1 VAKGL
6 RYRKGAWEAQVTIH
20 GQRFYERFK
29 FANSDA
35 GLRKAIA
42 AYDAWISRLS
52 HGEQRYD
59 SAVPFGNIA
68 QAYLDQSDLKPST
81 GQTYKQILNQY
92 WMPVLATKPIYTIRP
107 SHIREILAGRNV
119 SQKTKRNS
127 LIPLRG
133 VFDLAIEEELIASNP
148 VDAIRLKK
156 HQKPPIMRF
165 TPKEK
170 ESLLAKLD
178 GDNLFFF
185 TVAFETGMRTG
196 EILGL
201 KWEDITK
208 DTITLTRAMVRRRI
222 TDLKT
227 SKVRSVYISQRL
239 HKILHNHPRRFAGG
253 YVFRNQFDRPC
264 LDADNFNNA
273 WKKAL
278 KQCRMT
284 YRRAYICRHTRA
296 SEMLMAG
303 VEPAFAAKQLG
314 HTTEMF
320 LNTYADW
327 ISGVK
332 DRDQVNLLNNI

>member
-1 VAKGL
+1 MAKGI
-6 RYRKGAWEAQVTIH
+6 RWRRGAWRCQVTIH
-20 GQRFYERFK
+20 GQRHYATFRY
-29 FANSDA
+29 ANSEA
-35 GLRKAIA
+35 GLKKAIA
-42 AYDAWISRLS
+42 ARQSWIEKLS
-52 HGEQRYD
+52 YGEQRYD
-59 SAVPFGNIA
+59 LAVPFGNIA
-68 QAYLDQSDLKPST
+68 QSYLDQSDLKPST
-81 GQTYKQILNQY
+81 RQTYKQILNQY
-92 WMPVLATKPIYTIRP
+92 WMDGLALKPVYTIRP
-107 SHIREILAGRNV
+107 SHIREILSSHDV
-119 SQKTKRNS
+119 SQKTKRNA

-133 VFDLAIEEELIASNP
+133 VFDLAIEEELIAGNP
-148 VDAIRLKK
+148 VNAVRLKK
-156 HQKPPIMRF
+156 HQKPPIIRF
-165 TPKEK
+165 TPTEK
-170 ESLLAKLD
+170 EALLSKLE
-178 GDNLFFF
+178 GDALFFY
-185 TVAFETGMRTG
+185 TIAFETGMRTG

-227 SKVRSVYISQRL
+227 SKVRSVYVSQRL

-253 YVFRNQFDRPC
+253 YVFRNQLDKPC
-264 LDADNFNNA
+264 LDADNFNEA

-284 YRRAYICRHTRA
+284 YRRAYTCRHTRA

-303 VEPAFAAKQLG
+303 IEPAFAAKQLG

>member
-1 VAKGL
+1 MAKGI
-6 RYRKGAWEAQVTIH
+6 RWRGGAWELNVQLLGTRHFRTVH
-20 GQRFYERFK
+20 

-42 AYDAWISRLS
+42 ARESWIEKLS

-92 WMPVLATKPIYTIRP
+92 WMPALATKPIYTIRP
-107 SHIREILAGRNV
+107 SHIREILAGRDV

-133 VFDLAIEEELIASNP
+133 VFDLAIEEELITGNP

-156 HQKPPIMRF
+156 HQKPPIIRF
-165 TPKEK
+165 TPAEK
-170 ESLLAKLD
+170 ESLLTKLE
-178 GDNLFFF
+178 GEPLLFF
-185 TVAFETGMRTG
+185 TIAFETGMRTG

-208 DTITLTRAMVRRRI
+208 DTITLTRAIVRRRVA
-222 TDLKT
+222 DLKN
-227 SKVRSVYISQRL
+227 SKIRSVFVSPRL
-239 HKILHNHPRRFAGG
+239 LNILQNHPRRFAGG
-253 YVFRNQFDRPC
+253 YVFRNQRNGPC
-264 LDADNFNNA
+264 LDADKFNKA
-273 WKKAL
+273 WKTAL

-296 SEMLMAG
+296 SEMLMADIP
-303 VEPAFAAKQLG
+303 PAFAAKQLG
-314 HTTEMF
+314 HTTEML
-320 LNTYADW
+320 LNTYAEW
-327 ISGVK
+327 ISEVK
-332 DRDQVNLLNNI
+332 DKELRVLLSKI

>member
-1 VAKGL
+1 MAKGL
-6 RYRKGAWEAQVTIH
+6 RWQFGAWQARVTIH
-20 GQRFYERFK
+20 KQAHATSFQ

-35 GLRKAIA
+35 GLKKAIA
-42 AYDAWISRLS
+42 ARESWIQKLS

-68 QAYLDQSDLKPST
+68 QSYLDQSDLKPST
-81 GQTYKQILNQY
+81 RQAYKQLLNQY
-92 WMPVLATKPIYTIRP
+92 WMEGLANKPIYTIRP
-107 SHIREILAGRNV
+107 SHIREILAGRDV

-156 HQKPPIMRF
+156 HQKPPIIRF

-178 GDNLFFF
+178 GDNLFFY
-185 TVAFETGMRTG
+185 TIAFETGMRTG

-222 TDLKT
+222 SDLKT
-227 SKVRSVYISQRL
+227 SKVRSVFISPRL
-239 HKILHNHPRRFAGG
+239 SKILQNHPRRFAGG
-253 YVFRNQFDRPC
+253 FVFRNQFDNPC

>member
-1 VAKGL
+1 MAKGI
-6 RYRKGAWEAQVTIH
+6 RWQYGAWQARVRIH
-20 GQRFYERFK
+20 GQDHATSFQ

-35 GLRKAIA
+35 GLRKATA
-42 AYDAWISRLS
+42 ARDSWIEKLS

-68 QAYLDQSDLKPST
+68 QSYLDQSDLKPST
-81 GQTYKQILNQY
+81 RQTYKQILMQY
-92 WMPVLATKPIYTIRP
+92 WMPTLAAKPIYTIRP
-107 SHIREILAGRNV
+107 SHIREILAGHSV
-119 SQKTKRNS
+119 SQKTKRNA

-133 VFDLAIEEELIASNP
+133 VFDLAIEEELIAANP
-148 VDAIRLKK
+148 VDAVRLKK
-156 HQKPPIMRF
+156 HQKPAIQRF
-165 TPKEK
+165 TPAEK
-170 ESLLAKLD
+170 ESLLAKLE
-178 GDNLFFF
+178 GDRLFYF

-222 TDLKT
+222 TDIKT
-227 SKVRSVYISQRL
+227 SKVRSLFVSPRL
-239 HKILHNHPRRFAGG
+239 SKMFQNHPRRFAGG
-253 YVFRNQFDRPC
+253 YVFRNQHDNPC
-264 LDADNFNNA
+264 LDADTFNKA
-273 WKKAL
+273 WKAAL

-327 ISGVK
+327 ISGVR

>member
-1 VAKGL
+1 MAKGI
-6 RYRKGAWEAQVTIH
+6 RWQYGAWQLSVQIH
-20 GQRFYERFK
+20 GQRHFKAVK

-35 GLRKAIA
+35 GLGKAIA
-42 AYDAWISRLS
+42 ARESWIEKLS

-68 QAYLDQSDLKPST
+68 QSYLDQSDLKPST
-81 GQTYKQILNQY
+81 RQTYKQLLNQY
-92 WMPVLATKPIYTIRP
+92 WMEGLAKKPIYTIRP

-119 SQKTKRNS
+119 SQKTKRNA

-156 HQKPPIMRF
+156 HQKPPIIRF

-178 GDNLFFF
+178 GDNLFFY
-185 TVAFETGMRTG
+185 TIAFETGMRTG

-222 TDLKT
+222 SDLKT
-227 SKVRSVYISQRL
+227 SKVRSVYISPRL
-239 HKILHNHPRRFAGG
+239 SKILQNHPRRFAGG
-253 YVFRNQFDRPC
+253 FVFRNQFDNPC

>member
-1 VAKGL
+1 MAKGL

-20 GQRFYERFK
+20 GQRSYERFK
-29 FANSDA
+29 FANSEA

-42 AYDAWISRLS
+42 AYDAWLSRLS

-59 SAVPFGNIA
+59 SAIPFANIA
-68 QAYLDQSDLKPST
+68 QAYLDQSDLKAST

-92 WMPVLATKPIYTIRP
+92 WMPAFGQKPIYTIRP
-107 SHIREILAGRNV
+107 SHIREALTQHGV
-119 SQKTKRNS
+119 SQKTKRNA

-148 VDAIRLKK
+148 VNAVRLKK
-156 HQKPPIMRF
+156 HQKPAIQRF
-165 TPKEK
+165 TPSEK
-170 ESLLAKLD
+170 ESLLAKFED
-178 GDNLFFF
+178 DPLFYF
-185 TVAFETGMRTG
+185 TIAFETGMRTG

-222 TDLKT
+222 TDIKT
-227 SKVRSVYISQRL
+227 SKDRSLFVSPRL
-239 HKILHNHPRRFAGG
+239 SKMLQNHPRRFAGG
-253 YVFRNQFDRPC
+253 YVFRNKHDNPC
-264 LDADNFNNA
+264 LDADTFNKA
-273 WKKAL
+273 WKAAL

-332 DRDQVNLLNNI
+332 DRDQVNLLSRI

>member
-1 VAKGL
+1 MAKGL
-6 RYRKGAWEAQVTIH
+6 RWQYGAWQLSVQLH
-20 GQRFYERFK
+20 GTRHFK
-29 FANSDA
+29 AVKYANSEA

-42 AYDAWISRLS
+42 ARDSWIEKLS

-59 SAVPFGNIA
+59 SAIPFGNIA
-68 QAYLDQSDLKPST
+68 QSYLDQSDIKPST
-81 GQTYKQILNQY
+81 RQTYKQILTQY
-92 WMPVLATKPIYTIRP
+92 WMPSLAVKPIYTIRP
-107 SHIREILAGRNV
+107 SHIREILAGHSV
-119 SQKTKRNS
+119 SQKTKRNA

-133 VFDLAIEEELIASNP
+133 VFDLAIEEELITGNP

-156 HQKPPIMRF
+156 HQKPPIIRF
-165 TPKEK
+165 TPAEK
-170 ESLLAKLD
+170 ESLLSKLD
-178 GDNLFFF
+178 GEPLFFF

-201 KWEDITK
+201 RWEDITS
-208 DTITLTRAMVRRRI
+208 DTITLTRAIVRRRLA
-222 TDLKT
+222 DLKN
-227 SKVRSVYISQRL
+227 SKVRSVFVSPRL
-239 HKILHNHPRRFAGG
+239 SKTLQNHPRRFAGG
-253 YVFRNQFDRPC
+253 FIFRNQNDGPS
-264 LDADNFNNA
+264 LDADVYNA
-273 WKKAL
+273 AWRDAL
-278 KQCRMT
+278 KRCRMT
-284 YRRAYICRHTRA
+284 YRRAYTCRHTRA

>member
-1 VAKGL
+1 MAKGL

-29 FANSDA
+29 FANSEA
-35 GLRKAIA
+35 GLRKALA
-42 AYDAWISRLS
+42 AYDSWLSRLS

-59 SAVPFGNIA
+59 SSIPFANIA
-68 QAYLDQSDLKPST
+68 QAYLDQSDLKAST

-92 WMPVLATKPIYTIRP
+92 WMPAFGQKPIYTIRP
-107 SHIREILAGRNV
+107 SHIREALAQHSV
-119 SQKTKRNS
+119 SQKTKSNA

-133 VFDLAIEEELIASNP
+133 VFDLAIEEELIAANP
-148 VDAIRLKK
+148 VAAVRLKK
-156 HQKPPIMRF
+156 HQKPPIIRF

-170 ESLLAKLD
+170 ESLLAKLE
-178 GDNLFFF
+178 GDNLFFY
-185 TVAFETGMRTG
+185 TIAFETGMRTG

-201 KWEDITK
+201 QWEDITQ
-208 DTITLTRAMVRRRI
+208 DTITLTRAIVRRKAA
-222 TDLKT
+222 DLKT
-227 SKVRSVYISQRL
+227 SKVRSVFVSPRL
-239 HKILHNHPRRFAGG
+239 MKTFQNHPRRFAGG
-253 YVFRNQFDRPC
+253 YVFRNTLNGPV
-264 LDADNFNNA
+264 LDADDFNEA
-273 WKKAL
+273 WKAAL

-284 YRRAYICRHTRA
+284 YRRAYNCRHTRA

-314 HTTEMF
+314 HSTEMF
-320 LNTYADW
+320 LKTYADW

>member
-1 VAKGL
+1 MAKGV
-6 RYRKGAWEAQVTIH
+6 RWQYGAWQLTVQIH
-20 GQRFYERFK
+20 GQRHFKAVK
-29 FANSDA
+29 FANTDA

-42 AYDAWISRLS
+42 ARESWIEKLS

-68 QAYLDQSDLKPST
+68 QSYLDQSDLKPST
-81 GQTYKQILNQY
+81 RQTYRQLLTQY
-92 WMPVLATKPIYTIRP
+92 WMPSLAVKPIYTIRP
-107 SHIREILAGRNV
+107 SHIREILAGRSV
-119 SQKTKRNS
+119 SQKTKGNA

-133 VFDLAIEEELIASNP
+133 VFDLAIEEELIAANP
-148 VDAIRLKK
+148 VAAVRLKK
-156 HQKPPIMRF
+156 HQKPPIIRF

-170 ESLLAKLD
+170 ESLLAKLE
-178 GDNLFFF
+178 GDNLFFYNI
-185 TVAFETGMRTG
+185 AFETGMRTG

-201 KWEDITK
+201 QWEDITR
-208 DTITLTRAMVRRRI
+208 DTITLTRAIVRRRV

-227 SKVRSVYISQRL
+227 SKARSVFVSPRL
-239 HKILHNHPRRFAGG
+239 MKIFQNHPRRFAGG
-253 YVFRNQFDRPC
+253 YVFRNTFDRPC
-264 LDADNFNNA
+264 LDADDFNEAWNA
-273 WKKAL
+273 AL

-284 YRRAYICRHTRA
+284 YRRAYNCRHTRA

-320 LNTYADW
+320 LKTYADW